1 MRRLGVSTVMSS
13 YRILPAIALA
23 AVSAFAQAPAKYAV
37 INIQGALVT
46 TKDGQKAAGELESKA
61 GPRRKELEGKQNE
74 INALKDQLQ
83 KGSNTLS
90 EQAKQD
96 LYRKIEART
105 TSLKRDV
112 EDAEADWNQEQ
123 QKVLQQ
129 LGQKMMAVIDKYAKD
144 NGYTLILDVSSPQT
158 PVLYASNTIDIT
170 KDIIDLYD
178 KGAATAAAPAATPGP
193 PAKQT
198 PVKPGASK

>member
-1 MRRLGVSTVMSS
+1 MISS
-13 YRILPAIALA
+13 YKILPVLALA
-23 AVSAFAQAPAKYAV
+23 AVSAFAQAPPKYAV

-74 INALKDQLQ
+74 INSLKEQLQ

-90 EQAKQD
+90 EQAKQE

-112 EDAEADWNQEQ
+112 EDAEADWSQEQ

-144 NGYTLILDVSSPQT
+144 NGIALVLDVSSPQT

-178 KGAATAAAPAATPGP
+178 KGSGAAAPTPGP
-193 PAKQT
+193 PAAAKPAAPAK
-198 PVKPGASK
+198 PVPSK